1 MRLPHGLTTKEQMMS
16 TYTPNETDSPYGRG
30 LKPEELENVSGGT
43 FWDRVIA
50 YNESHQSIGTVAA
63 DTATGGLT
71 FWERVTGG

>member
-1 MRLPHGLTTKEQMMS
+1 MMEHVN
-16 TYTPNETDSPYGRG
+16 TNETGSAYGRG

-50 YNESHQSIGTVAA
+50 YNESHQAIGTVAA